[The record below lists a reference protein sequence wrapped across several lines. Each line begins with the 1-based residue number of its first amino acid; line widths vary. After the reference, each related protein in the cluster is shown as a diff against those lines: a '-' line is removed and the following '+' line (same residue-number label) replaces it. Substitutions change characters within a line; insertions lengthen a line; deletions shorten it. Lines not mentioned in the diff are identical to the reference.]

1 MKGTAMNIRN
11 TLLVAFAL
19 AAAAGAQTWNL
30 DTTHTSIGFAVKHL
44 AVSTVRGEFDRYKGT
59 LVGDPTKPAT
69 LKADM
74 TLDAASVNTKV
85 EKRDEHVRNADF
97 LDVAKFPTIEFKAE
111 KTVVKGKALTMLG
124 TLTLHGVSKKISIPF
139 TVSGPVVD
147 PWKNNRIGLE
157 GSFTIKRSEY
167 GIESFPGVVGD
178 ELKIEV
184 SAEYIEAK

>member
-1 MKGTAMNIRN
+1 MDIRN
-11 TLLVAFAL
+11 TFLVAIAL

-74 TLDAASVNTKV
+74 TIDAASVNTKV

-111 KTVVKGKALTMLG
+111 KTVAKGKALTMLG

-157 GSFTIKRSEY
+157 GGFTIKRSEY

-178 ELKIEV
+178 ELKIDV